1 MYTPFP
7 FTPFFRAYP
16 DPAVRANDNI
26 IATAHPDGEGGA
38 PRGDAPRARMD
49 DERAL
54 RVLCDLEEGFAL
66 FEVEAA
72 NRLRV
77 SDVEPG
83 IGVEIDARSIG
94 ERQALKAADGGGICV
109 RAGAALVDRD
119 ADQREQIGR
128 APV

>member
-1 MYTPFP
+1 
-7 FTPFFRAYP
+7 
-16 DPAVRANDNI
+16 
-26 IATAHPDGEGGA
+26 
-38 PRGDAPRARMD
+38 MD

-109 RAGAALVDRD
+109 RAGEALVARD
-119 ADQREQIGR
+119 ADPRERGRHRGEPGR
-128 APV
+128 APGRERGCQNV

>member
-1 MYTPFP
+1 
-7 FTPFFRAYP
+7 
-16 DPAVRANDNI
+16 
-26 IATAHPDGEGGA
+26 
-38 PRGDAPRARMD
+38 MD

-83 IGVEIDARSIG
+83 LGVEIDARSIG
-94 ERQALKAADGGGICV
+94 ERQELKAADGGGLCV
-109 RAGAALVDRD
+109 WSGEALVDRD
-119 ADQREQIGR
+119 ADQDRNRVVTGKSVSVRVHVGGR
-128 APV
+128 RVIK

>member
-1 MYTPFP
+1 
-7 FTPFFRAYP
+7 
-16 DPAVRANDNI
+16 
-26 IATAHPDGEGGA
+26 
-38 PRGDAPRARMD
+38 MD

-83 IGVEIDARSIG
+83 LGFEIDARSIG
-94 ERQALKAADGGGICV
+94 ERQALTAADGGGICV
-109 RAGAALVDRD
+109 RDGEALVDRD
-119 ADQREQIGR
+119 ADQREGGR
-128 APV
+128 NRGGPKPPAGRGFPLTPDPKPRQSRA